1 MLQDAGS
8 STEAGVYYTTAEA
21 GSAAEPAA
29 IADLEDGAARNAAS
43 SHDTVAADGNACV
56 EAAPCTGDELRILV
70 SIEQRMLWLVDGQDT
85 LLSAPVAIGMGK
97 GFTWGDREYHFETPR
112 GTRKVLA
119 KAKDPVWIVP
129 EWHYYEKAA
138 KLSLD
143 SVVRLE
149 RGDRIQLSDSSY
161 LVVMNEQVGRIN
173 HFDHFS
179 PFTPGTEIIFDG
191 VMYVPPQST
200 AQRRV
205 PDALGPYKLDTG
217 DGYLIHGT
225 HIYNEESIG
234 EAVSHGCIRM
244 SNDDLARLYA
254 LVPRGTP
261 VIIF

>member
-1 MLQDAGS
+1 MSGRRRFLVAALLVAFAAFSVAVSSFPTGEVAPADAMLQDAGS

-161 LVVMNEQVGRIN
+161 RSDASTTSTSS
-173 HFDHFS
+173 HRSRRAPRSF
-179 PFTPGTEIIFDG
+179 
-191 VMYVPPQST
+191 ST
-200 AQRRV
+200 ASCTSRRR
-205 PDALGPYKLDTG
+205 ARRSG
-217 DGYLIHGT
+217 GYPMRWVRT
-225 HIYNEESIG
+225 SSTR
-234 EAVSHGCIRM
+234 AM
-244 SNDDLARLYA
+244 A
-254 LVPRGTP
+254 T
-261 VIIF
+261 